1 MQFVENRLEAIA
13 CKLIARRKK
22 YIKLLKSWEKVVY
35 FFRIWKILGTY
46 PILLH
51 GERGLGRLHTLTPLS
66 LPNDI
71 RGHTASARFVPL
83 RGLCQCS
90 DRSEQ
95 WVRRHIWCLWSKYI
109 SLRIYTT
116 NYPHSKNIHRRCTH
130 THGTLITFYAHTHT
144 PKKPPQKHIPLL
156 YDANAFFLSWGI
168 SPLKKYTH
176 FSNKVGCSK
185 HHSVLQDI
193 LFSESCIICR
203 CCELFFLTV

>member
-1 MQFVENRLEAIA
+1 MYYYSPVHNMCVQSNYMSNYVCALSYVLNFHWKSNLHFFLKWEDNCLE
-13 CKLIARRKK
+13 KNS
-22 YIKLLKSWEKVVY
+22 IKLLKSWEKVVY
-35 FFRIWKILGTY
+35 FFRIWKILGTH

-51 GERGLGRLHTLTPLS
+51 GERGLGRLYKLTPLS

-116 NYPHSKNIHRRCTH
+116 NPLRSRKYLPQMHAYARYVNILRTH
-130 THGTLITFYAHTHT
+130 PYAE
-144 PKKPPQKHIPLL
+144 PPPPTTKLAP
-156 YDANAFFLSWGI
+156 N
-168 SPLKKYTH
+168 P
-176 FSNKVGCSK
+176 
-185 HHSVLQDI
+185 
-193 LFSESCIICR
+193 
-203 CCELFFLTV
+203 

>member
-1 MQFVENRLEAIA
+1 MSFHKFSVENCNLLRIA
-13 CKLIARRKK
+13 WRQLLVSQLLGEKH
-22 YIKLLKSWEKVVY
+22 IKLLKSWEKVVY

-51 GERGLGRLHTLTPLS
+51 GERGLGRLHKLTPLS

-95 WVRRHIWCLWSKYI
+95 WVKRHIWCLWSKYI

-144 PKKPPQKHIPLL
+144 PRKKNHHKNTYPYYMKQMPFSFLGEFLHRKKHV
-156 YDANAFFLSWGI
+156 F
-168 SPLKKYTH
+168 
-176 FSNKVGCSK
+176 
-185 HHSVLQDI
+185 
-193 LFSESCIICR
+193 
-203 CCELFFLTV
+203 